1 MNAFVRRCWAIQRF
15 GLPANCL
22 PVMLAAAVLSAAMF
36 ATATPALADGKVVRP
51 RNYEGS
57 LEEKSQE
64 AIIVF
69 HGSDEPGE
77 AVEDLILKIT
87 VAGEAENF
95 AWIIPLPNEPET
107 KPEDAALF
115 KELFD
120 YVEARNRRSGHD
132 GKSEGTGA
140 AAPKA
145 NEATPVEVLSRKIVG
160 SYDVAVVKENEPG
173 KLNAWLEAE
182 GYQRLG
188 DNDDAGEDVIEF
200 YRTKGY
206 VFACVKVA
214 AKELAERKVVDLHPL
229 RFTFKTGG
237 RDGIYFPM
245 RMTGLQSEP
254 FDVNLYVFYRY
265 WINRENGPFA
275 FAHRGMRLNYRD
287 WDSPKCDADGGK
299 AWSAPETDPLLRDL
313 AHRVPTVA
321 KFFQARYP
329 GDRFYL
335 TNIQAHGLRPVDVR
349 DWADDLWLFPAYRG
363 NFVPYDARP
372 GGVAAA
378 AYKHVSLTDD
388 EGSRY
393 VSDDGLFGS
402 DDDRRAR
409 YATKFAAAATVMLVL
424 VGVALL
430 VIRAVRPK

>member
-1 MNAFVRRCWAIQRF
+1 MTTFAMWFGGVRRRV
-15 GLPANCL
+15 LPAL
-22 PVMLAAAVLSAAMF
+22 MPAAVFALMLASVVPVF
-36 ATATPALADGKVVRP
+36 GDGKVVRP

-64 AIIVF
+64 AIVVF
-69 HGSDEPGE
+69 HGSDEPGG

-95 AWIIPLPNEPET
+95 AWVVPLPSEPET

-120 YVEARNRRSGHD
+120 YVEARRRRQYTD
-132 GKSEGTGA
+132 RKSQYKGDAGAKA
-140 AAPKA
+140 AAADK
-145 NEATPVEVLSRKIVG
+145 PVEVLSREVVG

-173 KLNAWLEAE
+173 KLNGWLEAE
-182 GYQRLG
+182 GYQPLK
-188 DNDDAGEDVIEF
+188 DGEDVIEF

-206 VFACVKVA
+206 VFACIKVA

-265 WINRENGPFA
+265 WINERRGPFGYV
-275 FAHRGMRLNYRD
+275 HRGMELNYRD
-287 WDSPKCDADGGK
+287 WDSPKCEPDGGK

-313 AHRVPTVA
+313 ADRVPTVA

-335 TNIQAHGLRPVDVR
+335 TNIQAHGLRPADVR
-349 DWADDLWLFPAYRG
+349 AWADDLWLFPAYRG
-363 NFVPYDARP
+363 DLIPHDARS

-378 AYKHVSLTDD
+378 AYQKIELANE

-393 VSDDGLFGS
+393 VDDEGPFGA
-402 DDDRRAR
+402 DGGRRAR
-409 YATKFAAAATVMLVL
+409 YATKFVAAAAVMLAL
-424 VGVALL
+424 VAVALL